1 MGGKVWTLSHDKLE
15 ELGKHFGFSIKIPKE
30 SPYYKE
36 EKKTHTQG
44 ERERMRERERE
55 KVNRGKR
62 LLTGKSEL
70 RVDGC

>member
-36 EKKTHTQG
+36 EKKTQR
-44 ERERMRERERE
+44 EREGENERERE
-55 KVNRGKR
+55 SKRGKK

>member
-1 MGGKVWTLSHDKLE
+1 MGGKIWSLSHDKLE
-15 ELGKHFGFSIKIPKE
+15 ELGKHFGFSIEMPKE

-36 EKKTHTQG
+36 EKNTHTHT
-44 ERERMRERERE
+44 ERERE
-55 KVNRGKR
+55 KANGGKR

>member
-1 MGGKVWTLSHDKLE
+1 M
-15 ELGKHFGFSIKIPKE
+15 PKE

-36 EKKTHTQG
+36 GKKTHTHTK
-44 ERERMRERERE
+44 RERERE
-55 KVNRGKR
+55 ANRGKR

>member
-1 MGGKVWTLSHDKLE
+1 M
-15 ELGKHFGFSIKIPKE
+15 PKE

-36 EKKTHTQG
+36 EKHTHTQ
-44 ERERMRERERE
+44 RERERE
-55 KVNRGKR
+55 KANGGKR